1 MKRMT
6 TEKPVKEM
14 NMMELAHNCMYA
26 KDGWA
31 RYRDF
36 EIDMDLRDF
45 IRKFSEAEG
54 SELPDDNETLDDILM
69 DNLQYGINDPDG
81 RTALVYRL
89 MWAMEDLREALM
101 DYENTGMNP
110 KEIEGLR
117 HKWIPVKEQLPEKPK
132 ENPIYDNKPLELYL
146 VSVKS
151 TDCVIRAFWNGVSFT
166 DGWEKLDVLAWMPLP
181 EPYKEA
187 EE

>member
-31 RYRDF
+31 RYRNF
-36 EIDMDLRDF
+36 EIDTDLRDF

-89 MWAMEDLREALM
+89 MWAMAELREALM
-101 DYENTGMNP
+101 RYEDTGIEPEHILTGVQLAEIACLQIRFEKMLELMEQAAE
-110 KEIEGLR
+110 EIENCYG
-117 HKWIPVKEQLPEKPK
+117 KETALSIAIRDQLGNQER
-132 ENPIYDNKPLELYL
+132 Y
-146 VSVKS
+146 
-151 TDCVIRAFWNGVSFT
+151 
-166 DGWEKLDVLAWMPLP
+166 
-181 EPYKEA
+181 
-187 EE
+187 

>member
-89 MWAMEDLREALM
+89 MWGMAELREALM
-101 DYENTGMNP
+101 RYEDTGIEPEHILTGVQLAEIACLQIRFEKMLELMEQAAE
-110 KEIEGLR
+110 EIENCYG
-117 HKWIPVKEQLPEKPK
+117 KETALSIAICDQLS
-132 ENPIYDNKPLELYL
+132 NQGRY
-146 VSVKS
+146 
-151 TDCVIRAFWNGVSFT
+151 
-166 DGWEKLDVLAWMPLP
+166 
-181 EPYKEA
+181 
-187 EE
+187 